1 MFPMKSRILKIS
13 IVLLLLVIGAC
24 AANNQQGS
32 APVRYGNELAVTL
45 GASLQSMS
53 VGGFS
58 LHYAEAG
65 DIGKSTVV
73 FIHGTPG
80 SWRALGRLL
89 GHPQLRE
96 QARLVAIDRPGWGG
110 SGLLDDDAQGSFA
123 EQAKLISP
131 LLQKLKDESGGQ
143 PMILVGHSLGAS
155 YAPYLAYKNPDLI
168 DGVLMAAG
176 AINPELG
183 KPRWYNYAA
192 NVWPISRLI
201 DAGLQKANVEIWGV
215 HEALT
220 ELEPWWESAE
230 IPLIYM
236 QGEEDELVDPKNLDY
251 AETSLPAANTRVIR
265 IPNQS
270 HFVHRQQEALIADL
284 TLDLLAASSGKC
296 VIAKA
301 DSPALEVC

>member
-1 MFPMKSRILKIS
+1 MKNKILYAA
-13 IVLLLLVIGAC
+13 LAALVMLVAAC
-24 AANNQQGS
+24 ASTPRQGA
-32 APVRYGNELAVTL
+32 APVRFGNDLAMTL

-53 VGGFS
+53 VAGFN

-65 DIGKSTVV
+65 EVGKPTVV

-89 GHPQLRE
+89 GHQTLRE

-110 SGLLDDDAQGSFA
+110 SGRLDDEAQGSFA
-123 EQAKLISP
+123 EQSKLISP
-131 LLQKLKDESGGQ
+131 LLAKLKEESGDK
-143 PMILVGHSLGAS
+143 PLILVGHSLGAS
-155 YAPYLAYKNPDLI
+155 YAPYLAYFNPELV

-192 NVWPISRLI
+192 NVWPVSRLI
-201 DAGLQKANVEIWGV
+201 DEGLQKANVEIWGV
-215 HEALT
+215 YDALA
-220 ELEPWWESAE
+220 ELEPWWETAS

-236 QGEEDELVDPKNLDY
+236 QGEEDELVDPENLTY
-251 AETSLPAANTRVIR
+251 AENFLPAANTKVVR

-270 HFVHRQQEALIADL
+270 HFVHRQQSELIAEL
-284 TLDLLAASSGKC
+284 TLELLTATNTQQFS
-296 VIAKA
+296 
-301 DSPALEVC
+301 D

>member
-1 MFPMKSRILKIS
+1 MKSKILKIC
-13 IVLLLLVIGAC
+13 IACLVVVVAAC

-45 GASLQSMS
+45 GASLQSMT
-53 VGGFS
+53 VGDFS

-65 DIGKSTVV
+65 EVGKPTVV

-89 GHPQLRE
+89 GHSQLKE

-110 SGLLDDDAQGSFA
+110 SGLLGNDAQGSFA
-123 EQAKLISP
+123 EQARLISP
-131 LLQKLKDESGGQ
+131 LLQKLKDESGDK

-155 YAPYLAYKNPDLI
+155 YAPYLAFKNPELI

-176 AINPELG
+176 AIDPELG

-220 ELEPWWESAE
+220 ELEPWWETAE

-251 AETSLPAANTRVIR
+251 AEQSLPAANTRVVR

-270 HFVHRQQEALIADL
+270 HFVHRQQEELIAQL
-284 TLDLLAASSGKC
+284 TLDLLAASSGEC
-296 VIAKA
+296 VIAA
-301 DSPALEVC
+301 TETQTLDVCS

>member
-1 MFPMKSRILKIS
+1 MNTRLSKVLVGTLILS
-13 IVLLLLVIGAC
+13 VAAC
-24 AANNQQGS
+24 VASPQQGS
-32 APVRYGNELAVTL
+32 APVRYGNDLALTL
-45 GASLQSMS
+45 GASLQSMA
-53 VGGFS
+53 VADFS
-58 LHYAEAG
+58 LHYAQAGEAG
-65 DIGKSTVV
+65 KPTVV

-89 GHPQLRE
+89 GHTELRE

-110 SGLLDDDAQGSFA
+110 SSRVDNEAQGSFA
-123 EQAKLISP
+123 RQSELISP
-131 LLQKLKDESGGQ
+131 LLQKLKDESSGQ
-143 PMILVGHSLGAS
+143 PLILVGHSLGAS
-155 YAPYLAYKNPDLI
+155 YAPYLAYKNPGLV

-201 DAGLQKANVEIWGV
+201 DEGLQKANVEIWGV
-215 HEALT
+215 HAALS

-236 QGEEDELVDPKNLDY
+236 QGEEDELVDPRNLDY
-251 AETSLPAANTRVIR
+251 AENYLPAENTRVVR

-270 HFVHRQQEALIADL
+270 HFVHRQQSELIAQL
-284 TLDLLAASSGKC
+284 TLELLQATQRGPAA
-296 VIAKA
+296 
-301 DSPALEVC
+301 D

>member
-1 MFPMKSRILKIS
+1 MKNKLLLSVLAML
-13 IVLLLLVIGAC
+13 VLLIGAC
-24 AANNQQGS
+24 ASAPQQGS
-32 APVRYGNELAVTL
+32 APVRYGNDLAATL

-53 VGGFS
+53 VAGFD

-65 DIGKSTVV
+65 EQGKPTVV

-89 GHPQLRE
+89 GHQDLLS

-110 SGLLDDDAQGSFA
+110 SGLLDDEAQGSFA

-131 LLQKLKDESGGQ
+131 LLIKLKEESGNK
-143 PMILVGHSLGAS
+143 PLILVGHSLGAS
-155 YAPYLAYKNPDLI
+155 YAPYLAYSNPGLV

-176 AINPELG
+176 AIDPELG

-192 NVWPISRLI
+192 NVWPVSRLI
-201 DAGLQKANVEIWGV
+201 DAGLQKANIEIWGV

-220 ELEPWWESAE
+220 ELEPWWNTAG

-251 AETSLPAANTRVIR
+251 AENFLPQEYTKVVR
-265 IPNQS
+265 IPDQS
-270 HFVHRQQEALIADL
+270 HFVHRQQSGMIADL
-284 TLDLLAASSGKC
+284 TLELLAATNSEQYS
-296 VIAKA
+296 
-301 DSPALEVC
+301 D